1 MMRSAFI
8 LACVA
13 LCASCIPSAE
23 ASPSH
28 AATAAQVAHSAA
40 DLGPAWEQNFAV
52 TCGESP
58 TRIQVPGQVFY
69 TCQNSGSTAVYV
81 GGPNLDADTAPCH
94 SSACPSSEWSAH
106 SRRGWC
112 LVASGTVVIKC
123 RALVGQEPA
132 VIVPAADAGVDGGA

>member
-1 MMRSAFI
+1 MRSAI
-8 LACVA
+8 LAVIVTALVA
-13 LCASCIPSAE
+13 AVIVQ

-28 AATAAQVAHSAA
+28 VVMAAQVAHQAA
-40 DLGPAWEQNFAV
+40 DVGPAWEQNFAV
-52 TCGESP
+52 TCGTEP
-58 TRIQVPGQVFY
+58 TRIQVPGQVAY
-69 TCQNSGSTAVYV
+69 TCQNSAATAVYV
-81 GGPNLDADTAPCH
+81 GGPNLDTSTAPCH